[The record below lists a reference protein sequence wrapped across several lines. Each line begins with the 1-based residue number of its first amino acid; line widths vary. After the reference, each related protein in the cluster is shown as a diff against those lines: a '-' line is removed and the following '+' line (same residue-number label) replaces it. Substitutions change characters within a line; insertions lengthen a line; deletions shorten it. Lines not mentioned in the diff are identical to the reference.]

1 MMITKKA
8 ISRRTVLRGMGV
20 SLGLPLLD
28 AMVPSL
34 APAVRTQAKP
44 VCRLCVV
51 YVPNGMAMEYWTPAT
66 EGRGYELTPILQP
79 LAPFRDQ
86 LLVLSGLHGYW
97 DATHAGASTSFL
109 TGAAGQTGEID
120 IRIDGGMSMDQI
132 VAKQF
137 GRFTQLS
144 SLELALDS
152 RGNAGQC
159 SGGYSCVYTNTLS
172 WSSSTTPL
180 PGESNP
186 RAVFERLFGDTA
198 STDARERSAAA
209 RKGRSIL
216 DSVVAKV
223 SGLQRAVG
231 PGDRSKIDEYL
242 ESIRDV
248 ERRFQKAEE
257 QSAKELPVMDQP
269 AGTPTTLGE
278 HARLMFDMQ
287 LLAYQADLT
296 RVSTLMVGRE
306 QTGRAYGEI
315 GVPEAHHPISHHGYD
330 PQKIATMSKINV
342 YHTQLFAEYLAKL
355 RATPDGDGSLLD
367 HMILMYGSGISDS
380 HSHKHDNLPI
390 LLAGGGAGTLNG
402 GRHLKYSDET
412 PAANLLVSIM
422 DKLGVH
428 AERIGDASGELPLD
442 PLSGV

>member
-1 MMITKKA
+1 MMITRKSM
-8 ISRRTVLRGMGV
+8 SRRTVLRGVGV
-20 SLGLPLLD
+20 SLALPLLD
-28 AMVPSL
+28 SMI
-34 APAVRTQAKP
+34 PALTAVVKTAANPLR
-44 VCRLCVV
+44 RLGVV
-51 YVPNGMAMEYWTPAT
+51 YVPNGMAMEQWTPHV
-66 EGRGYELTPILQP
+66 EGAQFELPPILQP

-86 LLVLSGLHGYW
+86 LLVLSGLHGHW
-97 DATHAGASTSFL
+97 DATHAGGSTSFL

-120 IRIDGGMSMDQI
+120 IRIDEGMSMDQI
-132 VAKQF
+132 VAKEF
-137 GRFTQLS
+137 GRHTQLS

-159 SGGYSCVYTNTLS
+159 SGGYSCVYTNTIS

-198 STDARERSAAA
+198 STDARQRGAAIK
-209 RKGRSIL
+209 KGRSLL
-216 DSVVAKV
+216 DSVVEKV
-223 SGLQRAVG
+223 AGLQRQVG
-231 PGDRSKIDEYL
+231 PADRTKIDEYL

-257 QSAKELPVMDQP
+257 QSTKELPVMDQP

-330 PQKIATMSKINV
+330 PQKIATMAKINV

-355 RATPDGDGSLLD
+355 RATSDGDGSLLD
-367 HMILMYGSGISDS
+367 HMVLMYGSGISDS

-390 LLAGGGAGTLNG
+390 LLVGGGAGSLAG
-402 GRHLKYSDET
+402 GRHLKYADGT
-412 PAANLLVSIM
+412 PAANLLVTVM
-422 DKLGVH
+422 DKLGVP
-428 AERIGDASGELPLD
+428 ADRIGDATGGLPLD
-442 PLSGV
+442 PLPGV